1 MSDDFIEVT
10 DDETIY
16 GYEGFLFIGDAH
28 LAVRP
33 GRRIDDYAAA
43 ILNKLSQ
50 AARIARERK
59 LYPVCLGDLFHK
71 ARENNLELLARTM
84 MVMREFQV
92 PLLVLAGSH
101 DRTESWFTE
110 KDAAQ
115 LLAMSGALKLV
126 EKPGKVLTLDC
137 KGERVHLWATP
148 AGCWVPNEVA
158 ADEGGR
164 NIMITHHD
172 FDFRGMY
179 PGAHELHE
187 IANCDLLVN
196 GHMHTPTPMVLKG
209 RTACHNPGS
218 ISRVSVDLRKHAPV
232 VSAWT
237 PAHNLS
243 LESIPLTYV
252 QDVFDLTGK
261 EVYAADP
268 KALKAE
274 LPKGLRLSSFA
285 AKLRATESLE
295 AGRTDDGSVMVE
307 SLDSYFKMFDKPDN
321 LRRYLAGLLSE
332 VIAERT
338 PS

>member
-1 MSDDFIEVT
+1 MTDFIEFAAT
-10 DDETIY
+10 PIS

-28 LAVRP
+28 LAIRP
-33 GRRIDDYAAA
+33 GRRVDDYAAA
-43 ILNKLSQ
+43 VLNKLTQ
-50 AARIARERK
+50 AARIARDRK

-71 ARENNLELLARTM
+71 ARENNLELLARTIK
-84 MVMREFQV
+84 VLQEFEV
-92 PLLVLAGSH
+92 PMLVLAGSH
-101 DRTESWFTE
+101 DRTESWFTD

-115 LLAMSGALKLV
+115 LLAMSGFLTLV
-126 EKPGKVLTLDC
+126 ETPGKVLTLDC
-137 KGERVHLWATP
+137 KGEKVHLWATP
-148 AGCWVPNEVA
+148 AGCMVPSEVT
-158 ADEGGR
+158 ADGDAR

-179 PGAHELHE
+179 PGAHELRE
-187 IANCDLLVN
+187 IANCDLMVN
-196 GHMHTPTPMVLKG
+196 GHMHTQTPMVIKG

-237 PAHNLS
+237 PIHGLS
-243 LESIPLTYV
+243 LESVPLTYAEN
-252 QDVFDLTGK
+252 VFDLTGK

-307 SLDSYFKMFDKPDN
+307 ALDGYFKMFDKPDN
-321 LRRYLAGLLSE
+321 LKRYLTGLLAE
-332 VIAERT
+332 VIAEHKPT
-338 PS
+338 